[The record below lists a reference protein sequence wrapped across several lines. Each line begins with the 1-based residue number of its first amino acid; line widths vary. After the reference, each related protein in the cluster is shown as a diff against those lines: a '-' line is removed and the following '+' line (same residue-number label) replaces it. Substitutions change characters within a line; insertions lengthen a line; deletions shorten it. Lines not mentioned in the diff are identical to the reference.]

1 MLQLKILH
9 AARKTEDP
17 TCHNQDPAGPSENIH
32 KYLKSTTE
40 VVITA
45 QCIECLLSNT
55 SLKAFPID
63 IPYIVKSCHIHPKIQ
78 MLQWLPIYRRGNWGT
93 ACQPSDHLVPS
104 LWGQEGSSLWGT
116 SCHTVQL
123 EDSRVYEQH
132 LSTSGRA
139 VERVKNT
146 SWSGL
151 WKRTLDS
158 LAHNIHMSHSYLVIF
173 L

>member
-40 VVITA
+40 VVITV

-104 LWGQEGSSLWGT
+104 LCEEPHVTQYSLRT
-116 SCHTVQL
+116 P
-123 EDSRVYEQH
+123 RVYEQC
-132 LSTSGRA
+132 LLTSGRA

-151 WKRTLDS
+151 WRRTLDS
-158 LAHNIHMSHSYLVIF
+158 LAHNIHMSL
-173 L
+173 

>member
-158 LAHNIHMSHSYLVIF
+158 LAHNIHMSHSYLVT
-173 L
+173 LL